1 MNSIFK
7 TVAVGLIGLLL
18 NDPSCF
24 AQSGNYFSGT
34 SAGASNT
41 TGDYNAFAGY
51 GAGVNNTAGSL
62 NTSFGFYAGASNQS
76 TNYNTSVGAYAGY
89 FTSASFGENVFVGY
103 RAGFYNSN
111 GFYNVIVG
119 SNAGYSNN
127 GGSYNIIIGAGAGY
141 DNTTGLSNTFIGYS
155 AGANNTT
162 ASGNTFVGNLSGF
175 SNTTGNGNS
184 YFGSGSGTS
193 TTTGI
198 SNSFFGSRAG
208 YYNSTG
214 RNNSFFGIRAG
225 ESTSTGIDNTFIG
238 RDAGRN
244 ITTGSGNTAIGNYAQ
259 QAASTLSNSTA
270 IGNKAIVRVS
280 NGLVLGSVNGENGA
294 TTTVRVGIGTTSPGY
309 LLHVNGT
316 AAKPG
321 GGSWTVAS
329 DRNLK
334 KEIQPYKEGLNEIL
348 QINPVW
354 FRYNGKAGMPTEK
367 RYVGVIAQEM
377 QKIAPHTVGE
387 FVVDNGEGQVEKY
400 LDYDAS
406 DLAYT
411 LVNAIKE
418 MHSTYTTEIQKLKEE
433 IAALKGKPSSNLAEQ
448 ESAAK
453 LWQNAPNPYGTSTM
467 IRYYVPETA
476 GSAQIRI
483 ISSTGQEVFSR
494 ELAYKGESE
503 IEVSNQMLAVGTYI
517 YQLIVDGKV
526 VDHKKMILSK

>member
-1 MNSIFK
+1 MNFITK
-7 TVAVGLIGLLL
+7 TIAAAFAMLLL
-18 NDPSCF
+18 NQSLCF
-24 AQSGNYFSGT
+24 AQTGNYFSG
-34 SAGASNT
+34 SFAGSNNT

-51 GAGVNNTAGSL
+51 GTGINNTAGSL
-62 NTSFGFYAGASNQS
+62 NTAFGFYAGASNQN

-111 GFYNVIVG
+111 GFYNVFLG
-119 SNAGYSNN
+119 SNSGYTNSS
-127 GGSYNIIIGAGAGY
+127 GSYNVIIGAGAGY
-141 DNTTGLSNTFIGYS
+141 DNTTGLSNTFIGYAS
-155 AGANNTT
+155 GANNTT
-162 ASGNTFVGNLSGF
+162 ASANTFVGNLAGF
-175 SNTTGNGNS
+175 SNTTGANNA
-184 YFGSGSGTS
+184 YYGSGSGTS
-193 TTTGI
+193 NSTGH
-198 SNSFFGSRAG
+198 SNSFFGVSAG

-225 ESTSTGIDNTFIG
+225 QNTTTGIDNTFFG

-259 QAASTLSNSTA
+259 QSSATLSNATA

-280 NGLVLGSVNGENGA
+280 NGFVLGSVNGENGA
-294 TTTVRVGIGTTSPGY
+294 TATVRVGIGTTSPAY

-329 DRNLK
+329 DKNLK
-334 KEIQPYKEGLNEIL
+334 KEVQPYKEGLNEIL

-354 FRYNGKAGMPTEK
+354 FRYNGKAGLPTDK

-387 FVVDNGEGQVEKY
+387 FVVDNGEGQVDKY

-406 DLAYT
+406 TLAYT

-418 MHSTYTTEIQKLKEE
+418 LHATYTAEIEKLKEE
-433 IAALKGKPSSNLAEQ
+433 IAALKGNRSPEVADQ
-448 ESAAK
+448 TSAAR
-453 LWQNAPNPYGTSTM
+453 LWQNAPNPFGTSTI
-467 IRYYVPETA
+467 IRYYVPENA
-476 GSAQIRI
+476 GNAQIRI
-483 ISSTGQEVFSR
+483 VSVTGQEVYAR
-494 ELAYKGESE
+494 ELTAKGEGE
-503 IEVSNQMLAVGTYI
+503 IEVSNQIVATGTYV
-517 YQLIVDGKV
+517 YLLVVDGNV
-526 VDHKKMILSK
+526 VDRKKMVLAK